1 VLHLLQQN
9 FLCSKQIVLF
19 LIGLA
24 TPGYVLDSQKD
35 GGSCA
40 ILVKYPPRVEQH
52 HAPPDRRKFVL
63 HLIGVYG
70 AALRNDVFE
79 ERAEPRNVPL
89 PPAQVEDQLAFR
101 LARGHTES
109 PVEGAARGDHT
120 QVRVEHEK
128 RLAYGVDDGL
138 GQVVP
143 MRKGGERIAFGQT
156 RELRFNGLGV

>member
-1 VLHLLQQN
+1 M
-9 FLCSKQIVLF
+9 
-19 LIGLA
+19 A
-24 TPGYVLDSQKD
+24 EAA
-35 GGSCA
+35 A
-40 ILVKYPPRVEQH
+40 IFVKHPARVEQH
-52 HAPPDRRKFVL
+52 HAPADRREFVL

-89 PPAQVEDQLAFR
+89 PAAQVEDQLAFR
-101 LARGHTES
+101 LARGHRES
-109 PVEGAARGDHT
+109 PVERAARGDDA

-143 MRKGGERIAFGQT
+143 MRDGGERIAFGHA
-156 RELRFNGLGV
+156 RGPPLHLLSRRGV